1 MGINRMNK
9 HRLSKNVFPEKYEI
23 SLDVNLDNFT
33 YSGNQI
39 IDIEINKKTKRIQLN
54 AAELTIDKCFIQ
66 NKDKKRLEA
75 DVVYEKEIEC
85 ITFIFPKEIDSG
97 KWKLEIAFHGK
108 IRADLRGFY
117 KSKFVDDKGNEKW
130 LGTTQFEPTAARYA
144 FPCWD

>member
-1 MGINRMNK
+1 MGIDIVNK
-9 HRLSKNVFPEKYEI
+9 HRLSKNVFPKKYVI

-39 IDIEINKKTKRIQLN
+39 IDIEINKKTKKIQLN

-85 ITFIFPKEIDSG
+85 ITFIFPTEIDSG
-97 KWKLEIAFHGK
+97 KWELGIGFHGE
-108 IRADLRGFY
+108 IRDDLRGFY
-117 KSKFVDDKGNEKW
+117 KKII
-130 LGTTQFEPTAARYA
+130 RRII
-144 FPCWD
+144 